1 MRKYCRSA
9 AVFAALL
16 VFAGFAAHA
25 DQLDDA
31 AAAYE
36 RGDYVTAFR
45 LVQPLAQRGD
55 PVAQYHLGL
64 MYLNGEGTRQ
74 NPAEATKWF
83 RLAAEQ
89 GDPRAQLSIGISY

>member
-1 MRKYCRSA
+1 MHRACLLAALFA
-9 AVFAALL
+9 AVVAS
-16 VFAGFAAHA
+16 AGATARA

-36 RGDYVTAFR
+36 RGDFVTAFR
-45 LVQPLAQRGD
+45 LVRPLAQRGD

-74 NPAEATKWF
+74 NPAEAAKWF

>member
-9 AVFAALL
+9 ALLAALL
-16 VFAGFAAHA
+16 AFDGFPAHA

-31 AAAYE
+31 AAAYD

-45 LVQPLAQRGD
+45 LIRPLALSGD

-74 NPAEATKWF
+74 NAAEATKWF